1 MFNQNVAVWILL
13 GSFLVFILLRMPVIF
28 AIAVSSCITL
38 FYTRIP
44 MMAFIQQMGKG
55 VDSFSLMAIPFFILA
70 GEIMGA
76 GGISDRLL
84 QAANAIVGRF
94 RGGLSY
100 VNVLASMFFG
110 HLSGSAVADVS
121 SLGSIEIP
129 MMVKGGYDR
138 DFSVAVT
145 VATSCQ
151 GVLIPPSHNMIIY
164 SVAAGGVSV
173 GALFMAGLIPGV
185 SLGILMLFLCAIM
198 SIVRHY
204 PKGESIGL
212 KQALKICFSAIL
224 ALFTAVIILVGV
236 TAGFFT
242 ATESAA
248 IACIYAFIISVFV
261 YKELKISMMPRLL
274 MNTVKTLAMVF
285 SLIAAANAFGW
296 LLAFLK
302 VPTLITQGLL
312 SITHNKVILLL
323 LINLMLLILGCIMD
337 MAPLILIVTPIL
349 VPVVTSPAIGMTA
362 VQFGVMLIFNLAVG
376 LCTPPVGSALFVG
389 CGVGG
394 ISIEK
399 TVKAMLPFY
408 AVMII
413 GLLLVTFIPQLSLF
427 LPKFFGFQV

>member
-1 MFNQNVAVWILL
+1 MFNPDVAMWLLL
-13 GSFLVFILLRMPVIF
+13 GTFVLFIVCRMPVIF
-28 AIAVSSCITL
+28 AIAVSSCITM
-38 FYTRIP
+38 FYIGTP
-44 MMAFIQQMGKG
+44 LMAFVQQMAKG
-55 VDSFSLMAIPFFILA
+55 IDSFSLMAIPFFVLA

-94 RGGLSY
+94 RGGFSY

-164 SVAAGGVSV
+164 SVAAGGASV
-173 GALFMAGLIPGV
+173 GALFMAGLVPGV
-185 SLGILMLFLCAIM
+185 MLGILMLVLCAVI
-198 SIVRHY
+198 SIIRHY
-204 PKGESIGL
+204 PKGDSISF
-212 KQALKICFSAIL
+212 KETVKIVASAVL

-236 TAGFFT
+236 TAGLFT

-261 YKELKISMMPRLL
+261 YKELKLSMMPKLL

-285 SLIAAANAFGW
+285 SLIAAAAAFGW

-302 VPTLITQGLL
+302 VPTLITQGLM
-312 SITHNKVILLL
+312 SISHNKIVILL

-349 VPVVTSPAIGMTA
+349 IPVITAIGMSKI
-362 VQFGVMLIFNLAVG
+362 QFGVMLIFNLAVG

-389 CGVGG
+389 CSVGK

-408 AVMII
+408 AVMIA
-413 GLLLVTFIPQLSLF
+413 GLLLVTFIPEISLT
-427 LPKFFGFQV
+427 LPKMLGFQF

>member
-1 MFNQNVAVWILL
+1 MFNPTVAMWLLL
-13 GSFLVFILLRMPVIF
+13 GSFFVFILLRMPVIF

-38 FYTRIP
+38 LYVNIP
-44 MMAFIQQMGKG
+44 LMAFIQQMGKG
-55 VDSFSLMAIPFFILA
+55 VDSFSLMAIPFFVLA

-129 MMVKGGYDR
+129 MMEKGGYDKE
-138 DFSVAVT
+138 FAVAVT
-145 VATSCQ
+145 VASSCQ

-173 GALFMAGLIPGV
+173 GALFMAGLVPGV
-185 SLGILMLFLCAIM
+185 MLGILMLVLCAVI
-198 SIVRHY
+198 SIIRHY
-204 PKGESIGL
+204 PKGEAISF
-212 KQALKICFSAIL
+212 KEACKIIVSAML
-224 ALFTAVIILVGV
+224 ALVTAVIILVGV
-236 TAGFFT
+236 TAGLFT

-261 YKELKISMMPRLL
+261 YKELKISQMPRLL

-302 VPTLITQGLL
+302 VPTLITEGLL
-312 SITHNKVILLL
+312 AITTNKIILLL
-323 LINLMLLILGCIMD
+323 LINLMLLVLGCIMD

-349 VPVVTSPAIGMTA
+349 IPVVTTLGMSR
-362 VQFGVMLIFNLAVG
+362 VQFGVMLIFNLAIG

-389 CGVGG
+389 CGVGK
-394 ISIEK
+394 ISIER

-408 AVMII
+408 AVMVA
-413 GLLLVTFIPQLSLF
+413 GLLMVTFIPEISLF
-427 LPKFFGFQV
+427 LPRLLGFQV

>member
-1 MFNQNVAVWILL
+1 MYDANLAIWLLL
-13 GSFLVFILLRMPVIF
+13 GSFVIFIVCKMPVTF
-28 AIAVSSCITL
+28 ALAVSSCLTMT
-38 FYTRIP
+38 YMGIP
-44 MMAFIQQMGKG
+44 LMAFIQQMGKAIN
-55 VDSFSLMAIPFFILA
+55 SFSLMAIPFFVLA

-84 QAANAIVGRF
+84 QAADAIVGRF
-94 RGGLSY
+94 RGGFSY

-145 VATSCQ
+145 VASSCQ

-173 GALFMAGLIPGV
+173 GALFMAGLVPGV
-185 SLGILMLFLCAIM
+185 LLGILMLIVCGIISAI
-198 SIVRHY
+198 RHY
-204 PKGESIGL
+204 PKGDKISF
-212 KQALKICFSAIL
+212 KQAIKIIFDAIL

-236 TAGFFT
+236 TAGWFT

-261 YKELKISMMPRLL
+261 YKELKIKTVPKLL
-274 MNTVKTLAMVF
+274 MNTIKTLAMVF
-285 SLIAAANAFGW
+285 SLIAAAGAFGY
-296 LLAFLK
+296 LLAMLR
-302 VPTLITQGLL
+302 VPTMITEGLL
-312 SITHNKVILLL
+312 SITNNKYILLL

-349 VPVVTSPAIGMTA
+349 VPVVRDVAGMSL

-389 CGVGG
+389 CGIGK

-408 AVMII
+408 FTMLV
-413 GLLLVTFIPQLSLF
+413 GLLLVTFVPAISLT
-427 LPKFFGFQV
+427 LPTMLGF

>member
-1 MFNQNVAVWILL
+1 MFNEKVAMFLLL
-13 GSFLVFILLRMPVIF
+13 GSFVVFILLRMPVIF

-38 FYTRIP
+38 FYIGIP
-44 MMAFIQQMGKG
+44 LQAFIQQMGKG
-55 VDSFSLMAIPFFILA
+55 VDSFSLMAIPFFILS

-129 MMVKGGYDR
+129 MMEKGGYDK

-185 SLGILMLFLCAIM
+185 MLGILMLILCAVI
-198 SIVRHY
+198 SIIKHY
-204 PKGESIGL
+204 PKGE
-212 KQALKICFSAIL
+212 KISFKEAMKIIASAIL

-261 YKELKISMMPRLL
+261 YKELKISMMPKLL

-302 VPTLITQGLL
+302 IPTLITEGLL
-312 SITHNKVILLL
+312 AITHNKIILLL
-323 LINLMLLILGCIMD
+323 LINLMLLVLGCIMD

-349 VPVVTSPAIGMTA
+349 IPVIRTLGMSE

-389 CGVGG
+389 CGVGK

-408 AVMII
+408 GVMIL
-413 GLLLVTFIPQLSLF
+413 GLLLVTFIPEISLF
-427 LPKFFGFQV
+427 LPRILGFTV

>member
-1 MFNQNVAVWILL
+1 MFNEKVAMFLLL
-13 GSFLVFILLRMPVIF
+13 GSFVVFILLRMPVIF

-38 FYTRIP
+38 FYIGIP
-44 MMAFIQQMGKG
+44 LQAFIQQMGKG
-55 VDSFSLMAIPFFILA
+55 VDSFSLMAIPFFILS

-129 MMVKGGYDR
+129 MMEKGGYDK

-185 SLGILMLFLCAIM
+185 MIGILMLILCAVI
-198 SIVRHY
+198 SIIKHY
-204 PKGESIGL
+204 PKGE
-212 KQALKICFSAIL
+212 KISFKEAMKIIASAIL

-261 YKELKISMMPRLL
+261 YKELKISMMPKLL

-302 VPTLITQGLL
+302 IPTLITEGLL
-312 SITHNKVILLL
+312 AITHNKIILLL
-323 LINLMLLILGCIMD
+323 LINLMLLVLGCIMD

-349 VPVVTSPAIGMTA
+349 IPVIRTLGMSD

-389 CGVGG
+389 CGVGK

-408 AVMII
+408 GVMVA
-413 GLLLVTFIPQLSLF
+413 GLLLVTFVPEISLF
-427 LPKFFGFQV
+427 LPRILGFTV

>member
-1 MFNQNVAVWILL
+1 MYNEKVAMFLLL
-13 GSFLVFILLRMPVIF
+13 GSFVVFIVLRMPVIF

-38 FYTRIP
+38 FYINIP
-44 MMAFIQQMGKG
+44 LMSFIQQMGKG
-55 VDSFSLMAIPFFILA
+55 VDSFSLMAIPFFVLA

-129 MMVKGGYDR
+129 MMEKGGYDK

-173 GALFMAGLIPGV
+173 GALFMAGLVPGV
-185 SLGILMLFLCAIM
+185 TLGILMLVLCAII

-204 PKGESIGL
+204 PKGEKIGF
-212 KQALKICFSAIL
+212 KEAVKIIASAIL

-236 TAGFFT
+236 TAGLFT

-261 YKELKISMMPRLL
+261 YKELKISMMPKLL

-302 VPTLITQGLL
+302 IPTLITEGLL
-312 SITHNKVILLL
+312 AITHNKVILLL
-323 LINLMLLILGCIMD
+323 LINAMLLVLGCIMD

-349 VPVVTSPAIGMTA
+349 IPVVTALGMSR

-389 CGVGG
+389 CGVGK

-408 AVMII
+408 AVMVA
-413 GLLLVTFIPQLSLF
+413 GLLLVTFVPEISLF
-427 LPKFFGFQV
+427 LPRILGFAV

>member
-1 MFNQNVAVWILL
+1 MFDPTIAIWLLL
-13 GSFLVFILLRMPVIF
+13 GSFVFFILIKMPVTF
-28 AIAVSSCITL
+28 ALAVSSCITL
-38 FYTRIP
+38 VYCHIP
-44 MMAFIQQMGKG
+44 LMAFIQQMGKSIN
-55 VDSFSLMAIPFFILA
+55 SFSLMAIPFFILS

-84 QAANAIVGRF
+84 KAANAVVGRF
-94 RGGLSY
+94 RGGFSY
-100 VNVLASMFFG
+100 VNVLGSMFFG

-129 MMVKGGYDR
+129 MMVKAGFDR
-138 DFSVAVT
+138 EFSVAVT

-173 GALFMAGLIPGV
+173 GALFMAGLVPGV
-185 SLGILMLFLCAIM
+185 TLGILFLVVCAIM

-204 PKGESIGL
+204 PKGDAIGL
-212 KQALKICFSAIL
+212 KEVVKVCFDAIL

-248 IACIYAFIISVFV
+248 IACIYSFIISVFV
-261 YKELKISMMPRLL
+261 YKELKISQMPRLL

-285 SLIAAANAFGW
+285 SLIAAAGGFGY
-296 LLAFLK
+296 LLALLK
-302 VPTLITQGLL
+302 VPTIITQGLL
-312 SITHNKVILLL
+312 AVSSNKVVLLL
-323 LINLMLLILGCIMD
+323 LINIMLLFLGCIMD

-349 VPVVTSPAIGMTA
+349 APVVQQTCGMSL
-362 VQFGVMLIFNLAVG
+362 VQFGVMLIFNLAIG
-376 LCTPPVGSALFVG
+376 LCTPPVGAALFVG
-389 CGVGG
+389 CGVGK

-399 TVKAMLPFY
+399 TTRAMIPFY
-408 AVMII
+408 LTMVA
-413 GLLLVTFIPQLSLF
+413 GLLLVTFVPQVSLF
-427 LPKFFGFQV
+427 LPRLLGFAV